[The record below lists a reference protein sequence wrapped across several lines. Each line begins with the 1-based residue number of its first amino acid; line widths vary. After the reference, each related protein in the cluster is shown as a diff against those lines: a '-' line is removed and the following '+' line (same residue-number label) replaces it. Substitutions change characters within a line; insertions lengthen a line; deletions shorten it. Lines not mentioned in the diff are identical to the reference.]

1 MAPTG
6 GDVTD
11 DGPYDGRLFGE
22 EQRCF
27 GCGVNH
33 PHGFHLT
40 FTRDRE
46 EAVTVMTPG
55 VDHQG
60 APGLMHGGL
69 IATLA
74 DEIAVWTL
82 ILQAGKFGFTTS
94 FEAKYRRAVKTGVP
108 VEARGRLMSKPRRL
122 VDIAVVV
129 RQEGE
134 LCFESTFKFAILDRA
149 AAEKLMGSSMP
160 DAWARFAR

>member
-1 MAPTG
+1 VS
-6 GDVTD
+6 DE
-11 DGPYDGRLFGE
+11 GPWDGRLFGS

-40 FTRDRE
+40 FRRDGD
-46 EAVTVMTPG
+46 EAVTEMTPG
-55 VDHQG
+55 HDHQG
-60 APGLMHGGL
+60 APGMMHGGL

-94 FEAKYRRAVKTGVP
+94 FGAKYRRATRIGVP
-108 VEARGRLMSKPRRL
+108 VEARGRLLSRPRRL
-122 VDIAVVV
+122 VDISVII

-134 LCFESTFKFAILDRA
+134 VCFEGDFKFAILDRA
-149 AAEKLMGSSMP
+149 GAERLMGTAMP
-160 DAWARFAR
+160 DDWARFSR